1 MSSSVLS
8 ASAKGATFL
17 ILLQV
22 GSRALTFV
30 VNQVLLRFLSPELLG
45 LSAQLELYSITVLY
59 FSRESLRVALQR
71 QASGTQVIVNLSFL
85 AIGLG
90 IPLATI
96 LGAAY
101 LRADPPALP
110 YITGTLELYGLATV
124 VELLSEPMF
133 IAAQQKLLYKTR
145 AAAETAATLSRCFC
159 ICGFAIFASRRGWD
173 VGALPFAT
181 GQIAYAMSLLV
192 VYAAQMMPVASRDDF
207 SLLPKKIDGDKH
219 TSYIG
224 GMFSYPLMR
233 LTFSLYIREGIK
245 YILTQ
250 GDSILIAGLASL
262 ADQGAY
268 ALASNYGGLI
278 ARMLFQPIEE
288 SSRNLFAKLCSPVP
302 DVDAKATGKAESEK
316 TSKEN
321 RNQAKNVLHD
331 ILKFYSLISLFAVLL
346 GPTLAP
352 ILLRLVAGNRWA
364 DTGAGETLAV
374 YCYYIPLLAINGVTE
389 AFIAA
394 VATNAELGAQ
404 SAVMTGIFVAF
415 AGAIYYFLR
424 ILGWGAFGLVTANCL
439 NMLLRCV
446 WNFRFIKNY
455 FADFQI
461 LSVMPSGIAVGSAM
475 ATATGMNSTKGLLEQ
490 YGVVGELVRVGFF
503 GGNFALSLLFS
514 EREFFSHCYRMVR
527 PTAQRTK
534 AK

>member
-1 MSSSVLS
+1 MPSSVLS

-71 QASGTQVIVNLSFL
+71 QASGTQVVVNLSYL

-90 IPLATI
+90 VPLATI
-96 LGAAY
+96 LGATY
-101 LRADPPALP
+101 LKADPPSLP
-110 YITGTLELYGLATV
+110 YITETLQLYGLATV
-124 VELLSEPMF
+124 IESLSEPMF

-145 AAAETAATLSRCFC
+145 AAAETAATLARCFC
-159 ICGFAIFASRRGWD
+159 TCGFAIFASRRGWD
-173 VGALPFAT
+173 VGALPFAA
-181 GQIAYAMSLLV
+181 GQMAYAMALLT
-192 VYAAQMMPVASRDDF
+192 VYAAQMSPVASKGNF
-207 SLLPKKIDGDKH
+207 SLLPQKLQADKG
-219 TSYIG
+219 TKYVG
-224 GMFSYPLMR
+224 GMFSYSLLR

-262 ADQGAY
+262 SDQGAY

-288 SSRNLFAKLCSPVP
+288 SSRNLFAKLCSPVS
-302 DVDAKATGKAESEK
+302 DMDAKAMGKEQTEK
-316 TSKEN
+316 ASKEN
-321 RNQAKNVLHD
+321 NQQAKDILRD
-331 ILKFYSLISLFAVLL
+331 ILKFYSLISVFAIVL

-364 DTGAGETLAV
+364 NTGAGETLAV
-374 YCYYIPLLAINGVTE
+374 YCYYIPLLAVNGVTE

-424 ILGWGAFGLVTANCL
+424 ILQWGASGLVAANCL

-446 WNFRFIKNY
+446 WNFRFIKGY
-455 FADFQI
+455 FEGFDI
-461 LSVMPSGIAVGSAM
+461 LSVMPSGIAVGGAM
-475 ATATGMNSTKGLLEQ
+475 ATATGLNSTQGLLDR
-490 YGVVGELVRVGFF
+490 YGVLGELVRVGFF

-514 EREFFSHCYRMVR
+514 EREFFRHCYRMVR
-527 PTAQRTK
+527 PTARRTK